1 LGQISFY
8 FLKIEGITMIN
19 ADIIKVNWH
28 PGLSIY
34 ASERFLQAVGDDYG
48 WIGGIDDQGKLLCIL
63 PYSIIN
69 KASIRFCRFRIE
81 TIKLTD
87 NFGIEQEKHFL
98 NSVIK
103 LLMTLKI
110 DVILPPS
117 TNTVFR
123 CFPEGSIAAPYSTWI
138 LDLDNNLEQLWH
150 NISAKYRKEIKRAM
164 ESDIEIR
171 EGIDQ
176 LDIAYEI
183 IKKSFSRS
191 NIHFMSRKS
200 FSRIIK
206 GLGEYSRILVAY
218 KNNKPQSCTAYH
230 FSKYCAYAVHGG
242 STDSAVL
249 GAMKLLQWHAIN
261 LFKSEGIR
269 YFDFLGARVNP
280 ESGSKQE
287 GIMLFK
293 KYFGAKP
300 KYGFIW
306 KCPISKFKYSLY
318 QIGIRLLRGGDIID
332 NEKKKLNYLLD
343 TYNP

>member
-1 LGQISFY
+1 
-8 FLKIEGITMIN
+8 MIN

-171 EGIDQ
+171 EGI
-176 LDIAYEI
+176 E
-183 IKKSFSRS
+183 
-191 NIHFMSRKS
+191 
-200 FSRIIK
+200 
-206 GLGEYSRILVAY
+206 E
-218 KNNKPQSCTAYH
+218 KP
-230 FSKYCAYAVHGG
+230 
-242 STDSAVL
+242 
-249 GAMKLLQWHAIN
+249 
-261 LFKSEGIR
+261 
-269 YFDFLGARVNP
+269 
-280 ESGSKQE
+280 
-287 GIMLFK
+287 
-293 KYFGAKP
+293 
-300 KYGFIW
+300 
-306 KCPISKFKYSLY
+306 
-318 QIGIRLLRGGDIID
+318 ID
-332 NEKKKLNYLLD
+332 LTKLNGEA
-343 TYNP
+343 NGR